1 MYETSGGTQG
11 RGPGKK
17 KSISRRRKPMEKRWT
32 QFICAVVSM
41 IMIANLQYA
50 WTLFVKPIQAAHKDW
65 GLVGIQYAATLFL
78 VFETWITPVEGWLI
92 DRLGPRIFL
101 SAGGILVGIG
111 WTGIGYAPTLPQ
123 LTLLSSLAALG
134 PPFIFTRSLP

>member
-1 MYETSGGTQG
+1 
-11 RGPGKK
+11 
-17 KSISRRRKPMEKRWT
+17 MEKRWT

-78 VFETWITPVEGWLI
+78 VFETWNRVAAYWIRSEEHTSELQSRLHLHFFPTRRSSDLTHSGRSQGLGARRNPVCGHTVP
-92 DRLGPRIFL
+92 GF
-101 SAGGILVGIG
+101 
-111 WTGIGYAPTLPQ
+111 
-123 LTLLSSLAALG
+123 
-134 PPFIFTRSLP
+134 